1 MCKVVC
7 FGCAENISL
16 AEFKRVKWCFFYNS
30 ESFVRVFRAFRG
42 YLFLRFSSFQGLVTI
57 CWGRT
62 LYVKM
67 ERKLFLEGREKRRRE
82 KGCTSEGWGRRRK
95 HRLYIVQ

>member
-1 MCKVVC
+1 MV
-7 FGCAENISL
+7 
-16 AEFKRVKWCFFYNS
+16 
-30 ESFVRVFRAFRG
+30 
-42 YLFLRFSSFQGLVTI
+42 LVTI

-82 KGCTSEGWGRRRK
+82 KGCTSEGWGEEEK
-95 HRLYIVQ
+95 T